1 MNARPPSTRSSR
13 RAVLSFAAAAVLL
26 AACAGETG
34 GTQTTA
40 SSETTETATVT
51 GTDAAGTEAAPDAI
65 RSFEH
70 AFGTTEIP
78 VAPQRIVAAD
88 PVTFGILSALDV
100 RPAGATLGAVSG
112 IGHLEPFTEGVADI
126 GGIGT
131 AGELDLEAIAV
142 LDPDLMLTFG
152 VDWNTD
158 IYDSLT
164 PIAPT
169 VGPVYDYVTLEQ
181 TTDHWLGV
189 ADAAGRLDEGER
201 VVAQLHERMD
211 KMAGRLGSQLA
222 DKPVSVLRVGTDG
235 FYSVRFGS
243 LESSLLRAVG
253 IPRPPNQQNPEEF
266 AFDLSLE
273 RVDEVDAY
281 AIFVYVDSEAD
292 DELSTLQAN
301 PLWDRLEAVQ
311 AGRVFFVEAS
321 VWNGLDPIAADLILD
336 DIDHHL
342 SAALGP

>member
-1 MNARPPSTRSSR
+1 MRSRPPSRRPSR
-13 RAVLSFAAAAVLL
+13 RAVLSFVAAAFLL

-34 GTQTTA
+34 GTQTAMGTNA
-40 SSETTETATVT
+40 A
-51 GTDAAGTEAAPDAI
+51 GTDADALAS

-70 AFGTTEIP
+70 AFGTTRIP
-78 VAPQRIVAAD
+78 VEPQRVVAVD
-88 PVTFGILSALDV
+88 PVTFGILAAIDA
-100 RPAGATLGAVSG
+100 RPVGAALGAVSG
-112 IGHLEPFTEGVADI
+112 IAHLAPFTEGVADI
-126 GGIGT
+126 GGIGA
-131 AGELDLEAIAV
+131 AGELDLEAIAT
-142 LDPDLMLTFG
+142 LDPDLILTFG
-152 VDWNTD
+152 VDWNKE

-189 ADAAGRLDEGER
+189 ADAAGRLEEGER
-201 VVAQLHERMD
+201 VVAQLREQID
-211 KMAGRLGSQLA
+211 EVAGRLGSLMA

-243 LESSLLRAVG
+243 MESSLLRAVG
-253 IPRPPNQQNPEEF
+253 IPRPPNQQQPEEF

-273 RVDEVDAY
+273 RVNEIDAY
-281 AIFVYVDSEAD
+281 AIFVYVDREAN
-292 DELSTLQAN
+292 DELETLRAN

-311 AGRVFFVEAS
+311 AGRVFLVEAS

-336 DIDHHL
+336 DIDRNL
-342 SAALGP
+342 SAALDQ